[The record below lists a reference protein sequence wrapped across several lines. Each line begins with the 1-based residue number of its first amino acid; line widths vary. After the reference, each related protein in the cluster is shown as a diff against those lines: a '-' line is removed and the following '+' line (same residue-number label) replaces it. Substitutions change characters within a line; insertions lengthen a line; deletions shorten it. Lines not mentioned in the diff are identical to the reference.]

1 MKKSLPLIILL
12 ACIAMS
18 IFAQQPK
25 HELRATWLATVD
37 NIDWPK
43 TKISNNATR
52 EQQKKELTDILDKMA
67 AGNMHACF
75 MQVRSLCDAM
85 YQSSY
90 EPWSKS
96 LTGTRGKDPG
106 YDPLQFAIEEAH
118 KRGLELHIWVN
129 PFRVTSSGTLDSS
142 DKLHQ
147 QAGDWIIKYN
157 NGSFKGQIIDPGFPE
172 ARAYVIKV
180 LMEIINNY
188 DVDGIVMDDYFYPYG
203 GTTTEDAKSK
213 SLHKPNNVIDVN
225 QDGDTDD
232 DWRRTN
238 VDVCLKQLYDT
249 IQAVKPWVRFGMG
262 TFGIWSTQQKAAD
275 AYGITLPSGIR
286 GLDDYDV
293 QACNPVEWVK
303 HGYVDYINPQLYW
316 STNVA
321 AQDYKVLCKWWA
333 KDVCEHF
340 SNQLPNGKKVHF
352 FISQAAY
359 HAYDGYAGYDAGV
372 GEIQKQIDVNRAN
385 LSSGYT
391 GSVFY
396 NTTAYNKMYLELKA
410 SHFQDKALPPA
421 MDWKVNTT
429 LEAPTNLTLSGS
441 TLTWQHPTADRF
453 TVYAFP
459 ASTETK
465 IALTNP
471 AYLKGIVWGKS
482 VNISSF
488 GNLENTTIAVVT
500 YDRFGVEH
508 GIAVYTPTPDI
519 TWVLNGGELPVV
531 EIPTNEELWQMFKT
545 DFDAFHAERIP
556 GYISGSDLP
565 TTSILEYTWPS
576 YLSEAIGMDFMNEH
590 PNWLWL
596 KDYIQSV
603 AGTISDLRQWR
614 FNLYAFF
621 NATDQVAYANGS
633 VITWAECGNFTT
645 AGQPTAWGPAYQA
658 AKGAITL
665 PDFVTTEYTLPTNLT
680 HPKGYPFLGWW
691 DNASFS
697 GAQLYTIPA
706 FWKGTLYAN
715 WQATPTRIEYVLDIA
730 QPMEIYDIMGRH
742 LGTNLSQLQGNVF
755 IIKQGNNTFKFVK

>member
-1 MKKSLPLIILL
+1 M
-12 ACIAMS
+12 
-18 IFAQQPK
+18 
-25 HELRATWLATVD
+25 
-37 NIDWPK
+37 
-43 TKISNNATR
+43 
-52 EQQKKELTDILDKMA
+52 
-67 AGNMHACF
+67 
-75 MQVRSLCDAM
+75 
-85 YQSSY
+85 
-90 EPWSKS
+90 
-96 LTGTRGKDPG
+96 
-106 YDPLQFAIEEAH
+106 
-118 KRGLELHIWVN
+118 
-129 PFRVTSSGTLDSS
+129 
-142 DKLHQ
+142 
-147 QAGDWIIKYN
+147 
-157 NGSFKGQIIDPGFPE
+157 
-172 ARAYVIKV
+172 
-180 LMEIINNY
+180 
-188 DVDGIVMDDYFYPYG
+188 
-203 GTTTEDAKSK
+203 
-213 SLHKPNNVIDVN
+213 
-225 QDGDTDD
+225 
-232 DWRRTN
+232 
-238 VDVCLKQLYDT
+238 
-249 IQAVKPWVRFGMG
+249 
-262 TFGIWSTQQKAAD
+262 
-275 AYGITLPSGIR
+275 
-286 GLDDYDV
+286 
-293 QACNPVEWVK
+293 
-303 HGYVDYINPQLYW
+303 
-316 STNVA
+316 
-321 AQDYKVLCKWWA
+321 
-333 KDVCEHF
+333 
-340 SNQLPNGKKVHF
+340 
-352 FISQAAY
+352 
-359 HAYDGYAGYDAGV
+359 
-372 GEIQKQIDVNRAN
+372 
-385 LSSGYT
+385 
-391 GSVFY
+391 
-396 NTTAYNKMYLELKA
+396 
-410 SHFQDKALPPA
+410 PA
-421 MDWKVNTT
+421 MDWKVTES
-429 LEAPTNLTLSGS
+429 LSAPTNLRLSGN

-633 VITWAECGNFTT
+633 VITWAECGNFTI

-730 QPMEIYDIMGRH
+730 QPMEIYDIMGRY